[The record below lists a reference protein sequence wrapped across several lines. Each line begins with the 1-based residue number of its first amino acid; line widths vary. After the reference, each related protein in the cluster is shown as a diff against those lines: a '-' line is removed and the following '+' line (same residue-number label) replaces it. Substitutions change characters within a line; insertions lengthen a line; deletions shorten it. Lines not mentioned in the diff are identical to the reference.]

1 MLVFHVIS
9 FCNKN
14 NDVNTYT
21 LWSNWTNVR
30 HGYWDKIVIFMN
42 YFQFYSCQ
50 LKKHMEKYI
59 FCIKDGQNIDIPYKS
74 KTFDPLQTSGS
85 PFTKLNLW

>member
-1 MLVFHVIS
+1 
-9 FCNKN
+9 
-14 NDVNTYT
+14 
-21 LWSNWTNVR
+21 
-30 HGYWDKIVIFMN
+30 MN